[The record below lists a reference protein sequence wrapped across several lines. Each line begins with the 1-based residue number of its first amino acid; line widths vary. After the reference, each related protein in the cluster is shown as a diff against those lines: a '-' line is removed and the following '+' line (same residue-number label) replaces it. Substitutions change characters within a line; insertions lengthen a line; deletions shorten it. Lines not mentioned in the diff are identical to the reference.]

1 MVKNSHQ
8 EKSSPNSPYLPL
20 LFEVRNRALL
30 IIVFFIVAF
39 LVGLFYYEKIVGL
52 FLNLL
57 ALKGAMIVFSSPF
70 EYMNLALNCGLIVAI
85 ITTLPLIIYQLIK
98 FIKPA
103 LTEKEYRLF
112 KRTVPLSFFLFI
124 AGFYTGFWM
133 MQYVGS
139 LSFQA
144 SKNLGIVSYLNI
156 SNLLSVVLLTST
168 LMGVAFQFPLVLI
181 FLIKMNIVKRETLIS
196 KRPLA
201 YIIAII
207 FASLM
212 PPTDALSLIL
222 LTIPLVF
229 LYELVLLFTK

>member
-1 MVKNSHQ
+1 MNKNDE
-8 EKSSPNSPYLPL
+8 EKTPPQKSPYLPL

-30 IIVFFIVAF
+30 IIVFFIASF
-39 LVGLFYYEKIVGL
+39 LVGLFYYEKIVSL

-57 ALKGAMIVFSSPF
+57 ALKGATIVFSSPF
-70 EYMNLALNCGLIVAI
+70 EYMNLALNCGLIVSI
-85 ITTLPLIIYQLIK
+85 ISTLPLIIYQLIK

-103 LTEKEYRLF
+103 LTEKEYRIF
-112 KRTVPLSFFLFI
+112 KRTIPLSLFLFL

-133 MQYVGS
+133 MKYVGA
-139 LSFQA
+139 LSFSAAQ
-144 SKNLGIVSYLNI
+144 KLGVVSYLNV

-181 FLIKMNIVKRETLIS
+181 FLIKMNIVRRDTLIS

-212 PPTDALSLIL
+212 PPTDFLSLIL

-229 LYELVLLFTK
+229 LFEIVLLFTK